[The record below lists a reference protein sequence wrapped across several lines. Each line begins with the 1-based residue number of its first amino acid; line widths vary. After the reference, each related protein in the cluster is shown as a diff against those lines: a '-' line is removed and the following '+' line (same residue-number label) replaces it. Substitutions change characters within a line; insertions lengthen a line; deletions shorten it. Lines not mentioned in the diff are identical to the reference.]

1 VNNPNRGIIDNKVLD
16 GIAWGSFF
24 ILVGLVWILSTTA
37 SIDTGA
43 YVAFGIG
50 LILIAIN
57 LTRMGIGIKVSKFTL
72 FIGIIALAIGVAGLI
87 GYTLHLFATILI
99 LIGLFV
105 FAEGLQKAT
114 QNKP

>member
-1 VNNPNRGIIDNKVLD
+1 MNNPNRGIINNKVLD

-24 ILVGLVWILSTTA
+24 ILVGLVWMLSTITK
-37 SIDTGA
+37 IDTGA
-43 YVAFGIG
+43 YVAFGVG

-57 LTRMGIGIKVSKFTL
+57 VTRISVGIRVSKFSL
-72 FIGIIALAIGVAGLI
+72 FIGIIALAIGAAGLI
-87 GYTLHLFATILI
+87 GYTLHLFATIII

-105 FAEGLQKAT
+105 IAEGIQKAT